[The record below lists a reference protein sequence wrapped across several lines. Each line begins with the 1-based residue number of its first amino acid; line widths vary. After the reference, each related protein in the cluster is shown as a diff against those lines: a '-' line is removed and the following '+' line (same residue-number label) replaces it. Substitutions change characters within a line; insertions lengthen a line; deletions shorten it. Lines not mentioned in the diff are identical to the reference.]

1 MILSLHKFIFTF
13 YKSTLKQPLKMNR
26 FACIA
31 IITLFSFVAH
41 SQKDSTYIRI
51 DSSHSPKMATMMS
64 AVLPGLGQIYNEMK
78 KSEGFKSRLWW
89 KLPLIYGGT
98 GTSIYFVIQNQ
109 KSYKFYRNERLDLQ
123 NDINSLYSI
132 NGYSD
137 SQLKSITDQ
146 YSRWRDLSIVAVL
159 GVYLINIVDA
169 NVSGNLLHFDS
180 SNNLSIVVQPK
191 VFYINQSSVTGASL
205 SFHFKNK
212 EIRNHYVPN
221 NF

>member
-1 MILSLHKFIFTF
+1 
-13 YKSTLKQPLKMNR
+13 MNR

-31 IITLFSFVAH
+31 IISLFSMLIH
-41 SQKDSTYIRI
+41 SQKDSASAST
-51 DSSHSPKMATMMS
+51 DSVHSPKMATMMS
-64 AVLPGLGQIYNEMK
+64 IALPGLGQIYNDIK
-78 KSEGFKSRLWW
+78 KPKGFASRIWW
-89 KLPLIYGGT
+89 KLPLIYGGI
-98 GTSIYFVIQNQ
+98 GTSIYFAIQNQ
-109 KSYKFYRNERLDLQ
+109 KSYTTYRNERLDLQ
-123 NDINSLYSI
+123 NDVNSIYSVS
-132 NGYSD
+132 GYSD

-180 SNNLSIVVQPK
+180 SNNLSIIIQPK
-191 VFYINQSSVTGASL
+191 VFYRNQSSLTGASL

-212 EIRNHYVPN
+212 GVRNNYVPN

>member
-1 MILSLHKFIFTF
+1 MNLSLHKLI
-13 YKSTLKQPLKMNR
+13 
-26 FACIA
+26 ACIA

-41 SQKDSTYIRI
+41 GQKDSTYTSI
-51 DSSHSPKMATMMS
+51 DSSHSPKKATMMS
-64 AVLPGLGQIYNEMK
+64 IAIPGLGQIYNDIK
-78 KSEGFKSRLWW
+78 KPKGFKSRLWW
-89 KLPLIYGGT
+89 KLPLIYGGI

-109 KSYKFYRNERLDLQ
+109 KSYTFYRNERLDLQ

-132 NGYSD
+132 SGYSD

-180 SNNLSIVVQPK
+180 SNDLSIIVQPK
-191 VFYINQSSVTGASL
+191 VFYIDQSPLTGASL

-212 EIRNHYVPN
+212 GIRNDYVPN